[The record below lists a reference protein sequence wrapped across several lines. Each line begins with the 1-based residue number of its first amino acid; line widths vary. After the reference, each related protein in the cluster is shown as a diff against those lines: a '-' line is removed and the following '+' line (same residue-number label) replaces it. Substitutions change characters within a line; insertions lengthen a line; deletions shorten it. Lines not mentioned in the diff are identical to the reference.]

1 MPHLLDAV
9 SITET
14 APAAWSRGPNPVEY
28 IDRAFATNV
37 VDICSPPEPLA
48 VLPDVSLGED
58 MRPFA
63 IVGYSRVPTRCV
75 TLPELE
81 TAVGNNMAR
90 ATEYTAA
97 QHLWYGSGVDGDE
110 VFINHTDV
118 ETVTATGNPATDL
131 AAVLARAYELN
142 PHITPLVHLGTA
154 SALHLALGLQNLTV
168 AWVTSPAYPINAIA
182 VTDAAIEVIVSPI
195 ETTTATEIDI
205 NKHQLE
211 QTRLCRI
218 AFDITKTVRAA

>member
-28 IDRAFATNV
+28 IDRVFNSV
-37 VDICSPPEPLA
+37 VTDICEPSYPLPEP
-48 VLPDVSLGED
+48 PDVSLGED

-81 TAVGNNMAR
+81 TAVGDNMAR
-90 ATEYTAA
+90 ATEHTAA

-110 VFINHTDV
+110 VFIAHTDV

-131 AAVLARAYELN
+131 ASVLTRAYARN
-142 PHITPLVHLGTA
+142 PHMTPLVHLGTA

-182 VTDAAIEVIVSPI
+182 VTDANIEVIVSPI
-195 ETTTATEIDI
+195 ETTTATEVDV
-205 NKHQLE
+205 NRHQLE

-218 AFDITKTVRAA
+218 AFDITKVVRLN